1 MSVRKLS
8 AQQTLGL
15 LIKKRDVAFKRGGGG
30 CESALPGAATPA
42 LLASHTSEESFTN
55 AQAAAC

>member
-8 AQQTLGL
+8 AQQTLGW
-15 LIKKRDVAFKRGGGG
+15 LIKKRDVAFKRGG

-42 LLASHTSEESFTN
+42 LLASHTSVESFTN
-55 AQAAAC
+55 AQTAAC